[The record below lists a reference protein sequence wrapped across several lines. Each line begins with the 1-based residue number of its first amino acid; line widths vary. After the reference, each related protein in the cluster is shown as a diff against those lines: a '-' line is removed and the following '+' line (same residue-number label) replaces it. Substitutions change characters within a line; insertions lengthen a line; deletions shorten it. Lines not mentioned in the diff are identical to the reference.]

1 MSIVD
6 LSALPAPE
14 VLEPLDFEEVYDE
27 GLSAFRDYMG
37 DNWNAALESD
47 PVSKVLEVGAYNKVG
62 NRARVND
69 ACKALLLAHAIKGD
83 LDQLGANVNLPRL
96 VIRPEDLLAVPPM
109 AEVLEDDDPFRE
121 RIQLAYEGLTTAG
134 PRNSYIL
141 HARNA
146 SGFVLDA
153 SAESPA
159 PASVTVT
166 VLSTEGDGTATSELL
181 ATVALALNDDDVR
194 PLGDRVTVQGAEI
207 LNYRIDAI
215 LHMNSAGPEGDAARA
230 EALSRLSKWI
240 NPRKRLGVEVARSA
254 VDAQAHVAGV
264 SRVELPGWVDL
275 APTKAQAAYCTGY
288 SVRVADEKPTAQQ

>member
-37 DNWNAALESD
+37 DNWTAALESD
-47 PVSKVLEVGAYNKVG
+47 PVTKVLEVGAYIKVG

-69 ACKALLLAHAIKGD
+69 ACKALLLAHAIRGD
-83 LDQLGANVNLPRL
+83 LDQLGANVNLKRL
-96 VIRPEDLLAVPPM
+96 VIQPENLLAVPPVPQ
-109 AEVLEDDDPFRE
+109 VLEDDDSFRE
-121 RIQLAYEGLTTAG
+121 RIQLSYEGLTTAG

-146 SGFVLDA
+146 SGLVRDA
-153 SAESPA
+153 TAESPS

-166 VLSTEGDGTATSELL
+166 ILSTEGDGTATPALL
-181 ATVALALNDDDVR
+181 ATVAAALNDDDVR
-194 PLGDRVTVQGAEI
+194 PLGDRVTVQGAQI
-207 LNYRIDAI
+207 LPYRIDAI
-215 LHMNSAGPEGDAARA
+215 LHMNGAGPEGDASLS
-230 EALSRLSKWI
+230 EALSRLAAWV

-254 VDAQAHVAGV
+254 IDAQVHVAGV

-275 APTKAQAAYCTGY
+275 APTKAQAAYCVGY
-288 SVRVADEKPTAQQ
+288 SVKLAD

>member
-27 GLSAFRDYMG
+27 GLSAFRAYMG

-47 PVSKVLEVGAYNKVG
+47 PVSKLLEVGAYNKVG

-69 ACKALLLAHAIKGD
+69 ACKALLLAHATGSD
-83 LDQLGANVNLPRL
+83 LDQLGANVNLKRL
-96 VIRPEDLLAVPPM
+96 VIQPEDLLAVPPVPQ
-109 AEVLEDDDPFRE
+109 VLEDHDSFRE

-146 SGFVLDA
+146 SGLVRDA
-153 SAESPA
+153 TAESPS
-159 PASVTVT
+159 PANVTVT
-166 VLSTEGDGTATSELL
+166 VLSAEGDGTATPELL
-181 ATVALALNDDDVR
+181 ATVATALNDEDVR
-194 PLGDRVTVQGAEI
+194 PLGDRVKVQGAQI
-207 LNYRIDAI
+207 LKYRVDAI
-215 LHMNSAGPEGDAARA
+215 LHMNSAGPERDAALA
-230 EALSRLSKWI
+230 EAKSRLSSWI

-254 VDAQAHVAGV
+254 VDAQVHVAGV
-264 SRVELPGWVDL
+264 SRVELTGWVDL
-275 APTKAQAAYCTGY
+275 SPTKAQAAYCTGY
-288 SVRVADEKPTAQQ
+288 DVRLADEKPATQ